1 MKVRT
6 SVTSML
12 LLRILTSP
20 GVSLYIC
27 AWVVSGDCSR
37 EHRVTD
43 HFQSSTPCPAGSWSA
58 VLSGPEESFAGG
70 KVRRDGEN
78 AKREAKQQGRHEKA
92 GSEVEIAGK

>member
-6 SVTSML
+6 SVTSMFL
-12 LLRILTSP
+12 LQILTSP

-43 HFQSSTPCPAGSWSA
+43 HFQSSIPCPAGSWSA

-70 KVRRDGEN
+70 KVRRNGEST
-78 AKREAKQQGRHEKA
+78 KREAKQQGRHEKA